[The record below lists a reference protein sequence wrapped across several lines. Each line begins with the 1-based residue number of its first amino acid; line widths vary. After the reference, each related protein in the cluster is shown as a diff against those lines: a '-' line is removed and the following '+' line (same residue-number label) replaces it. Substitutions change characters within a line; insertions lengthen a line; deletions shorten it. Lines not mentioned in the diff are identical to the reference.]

1 MSSNTICAISTAPG
15 IGAIAVI
22 RISGDEAI
30 SITDKL
36 FRGKKSLSSA
46 KTATCHYGEIVDE
59 GTVLDEVLCTIFRAP
74 HSFTGEDTV
83 EISCHGS
90 QQIQQSI
97 LIALMRYG
105 AQSAAPGEFTK
116 RAFLNGKLDLSQAEA
131 VADLIAADSAA
142 QQRLAISHLKG
153 GISEQIQHLRNK
165 LVQFT
170 SLIEL
175 ELDFADHEDLTFADR
190 SEVKTLAIEIEN
202 TIQKLLDSFSL
213 GNALKNGISVAIIG
227 PVNAGKSTLLNAL
240 AGEEKA
246 IVSTIPG
253 TTRDTI
259 EDNIIIHG
267 VHFRFIDTAGLRST
281 NDEIENIGIQ
291 RALSS
296 ALTAEL
302 VIFLQ
307 DITQEEAEM
316 PPLPQTKKVLKVYN
330 KADLPHS
337 YREGLCVSAQ
347 NDDLDALKEAIY
359 TTAGIN
365 ENINDGT
372 IITNARHYDALL
384 RALHAIQKVQEG
396 LDNKLSGE
404 LLTMDLHD
412 CLNALGEIT
421 GEITNN
427 EILQTIFAKFCIGK

>member
-22 RISGDEAI
+22 RISGEEAI